1 MVQARQAGTQTYKTT
16 CFPFWK
22 AGGFLC
28 WLRLLPQALANNTC
42 SGTQSSGPVAMRSKI
57 TNDRK
62 TRSPP
67 GWAAIS
73 HLLQTGQDGMV
84 AKKRIQNDNY
94 ELYEGR
100 HEAIIT
106 QEQWDLV
113 KAAQAKRNHTPVNI
127 DRQLR
132 NPFVGVLF
140 CGKCGGIMKRN
151 IPNKKR
157 NPTPW
162 YRCNTRGCDCRIMKC
177 ETVETALCDAME
189 EWLDNYIIQLETKVE
204 PTIDPIDTAL
214 EAVRGQLSALQDQQ
228 ENICEYLEKGI
239 YTIDMFTKRNLA
251 LAKEI
256 KQLQESEEDLLKQKN
271 ADNQQETIHA
281 QIIPAAQHILESYP
295 LLTVEEKNRLWKL
308 VLKKATIYRSPDD
321 EVVIRIYPN
330 LPK

>member
-1 MVQARQAGTQTYKTT
+1 
-16 CFPFWK
+16 
-22 AGGFLC
+22 
-28 WLRLLPQALANNTC
+28 
-42 SGTQSSGPVAMRSKI
+42 
-57 TNDRK
+57 
-62 TRSPP
+62 
-67 GWAAIS
+67 
-73 HLLQTGQDGMV
+73 
-84 AKKRIQNDNY
+84 
-94 ELYEGR
+94 
-100 HEAIIT
+100 
-106 QEQWDLV
+106 
-113 KAAQAKRNHTPVNI
+113 
-127 DRQLR
+127 
-132 NPFVGVLF
+132 
-140 CGKCGGIMKRN
+140 
-151 IPNKKR
+151 
-157 NPTPW
+157 
-162 YRCNTRGCDCRIMKC
+162 MKC
-177 ETVETALCDAME
+177 ATVETALCDAME

-251 LAKEI
+251 LTKEI

>member
-1 MVQARQAGTQTYKTT
+1 
-16 CFPFWK
+16 
-22 AGGFLC
+22 
-28 WLRLLPQALANNTC
+28 
-42 SGTQSSGPVAMRSKI
+42 
-57 TNDRK
+57 
-62 TRSPP
+62 
-67 GWAAIS
+67 
-73 HLLQTGQDGMV
+73 
-84 AKKRIQNDNY
+84 
-94 ELYEGR
+94 
-100 HEAIIT
+100 
-106 QEQWDLV
+106 
-113 KAAQAKRNHTPVNI
+113 
-127 DRQLR
+127 
-132 NPFVGVLF
+132 
-140 CGKCGGIMKRN
+140 
-151 IPNKKR
+151 
-157 NPTPW
+157 
-162 YRCNTRGCDCRIMKC
+162 MKC

-228 ENICEYLEKGI
+228 EKICEYLEKGI

-271 ADNQQETIHA
+271 ADNQQETIHV

>member
-1 MVQARQAGTQTYKTT
+1 
-16 CFPFWK
+16 
-22 AGGFLC
+22 
-28 WLRLLPQALANNTC
+28 
-42 SGTQSSGPVAMRSKI
+42 
-57 TNDRK
+57 
-62 TRSPP
+62 
-67 GWAAIS
+67 
-73 HLLQTGQDGMV
+73 
-84 AKKRIQNDNY
+84 
-94 ELYEGR
+94 
-100 HEAIIT
+100 
-106 QEQWDLV
+106 
-113 KAAQAKRNHTPVNI
+113 
-127 DRQLR
+127 
-132 NPFVGVLF
+132 
-140 CGKCGGIMKRN
+140 
-151 IPNKKR
+151 
-157 NPTPW
+157 
-162 YRCNTRGCDCRIMKC
+162 MKC

-256 KQLQESEEDLLKQKN
+256 KQLHESEEDLLKQKN

-321 EVVIRIYPN
+321 EMVIRIYPN

>member
-1 MVQARQAGTQTYKTT
+1 
-16 CFPFWK
+16 
-22 AGGFLC
+22 
-28 WLRLLPQALANNTC
+28 
-42 SGTQSSGPVAMRSKI
+42 
-57 TNDRK
+57 
-62 TRSPP
+62 
-67 GWAAIS
+67 
-73 HLLQTGQDGMV
+73 
-84 AKKRIQNDNY
+84 
-94 ELYEGR
+94 
-100 HEAIIT
+100 
-106 QEQWDLV
+106 
-113 KAAQAKRNHTPVNI
+113 
-127 DRQLR
+127 
-132 NPFVGVLF
+132 
-140 CGKCGGIMKRN
+140 
-151 IPNKKR
+151 
-157 NPTPW
+157 
-162 YRCNTRGCDCRIMKC
+162 MKC

-189 EWLDNYIIQLETKVE
+189 EWLGNYIIQLETKVE

-214 EAVRGQLSALQDQQ
+214 KAVRGQLSALQDQQ

-321 EVVIRIYPN
+321 EMVIRIYPN